1 MPARPRK
8 IKVSKPSKRCNKH
21 RSSRLRPKCKPKCK
35 KVVKKKCPKKK
46 CPKKKKKCSKKKP
59 AKRRRCYHR
68 GVPGFIFPMSVPPN
82 VQVPSDVYS
91 LLNSAGLLDT
101 VSSSIDSLV
110 NILRSSYLDNTQILQ
125 LLDRFIGN
133 DATLGYDIT
142 FKVTNPEDI
151 LEVWKL
157 TLEEAERL
165 TKANRGMT
173 ITSTSNIGD
182 FSGDG
187 IANIIAD
194 VCLARFI
201 KDELNNQAPGI
212 DAVEFG
218 KEDSG
223 TVKKILTKKII
234 GSKDIDVIEVIH
246 VLSIF

>member
-1 MPARPRK
+1 
-8 IKVSKPSKRCNKH
+8 
-21 RSSRLRPKCKPKCK
+21 
-35 KVVKKKCPKKK
+35 
-46 CPKKKKKCSKKKP
+46 
-59 AKRRRCYHR
+59 
-68 GVPGFIFPMSVPPN
+68 MSVPPN

-182 FSGDG
+182 S
-187 IANIIAD
+187 
-194 VCLARFI
+194 R
-201 KDELNNQAPGI
+201 
-212 DAVEFG
+212 
-218 KEDSG
+218 G
-223 TVKKILTKKII
+223 TALRT
-234 GSKDIDVIEVIH
+234 
-246 VLSIF
+246 